1 MESKADCINKNK
13 VSKLT
18 LNPASP
24 GSPITPADPG
34 EPWQKRLNIQLDL
47 KHGKNSF
54 LYTYVISCVTSWA
67 HFSWKTNVALKHK
80 QQN

>member
-1 MESKADCINKNK
+1 MNNKNK

-24 GSPITPADPG
+24 GAPATPADPR
-34 EPWQKRLNIQLDL
+34 EPWQKGLNIQLDFNME
-47 KHGKNSF
+47 KTVF
-54 LYTYVISCVTSWA
+54 LYTYIISCVTLRA
-67 HFSWKTNVALKHK
+67 HFSWKTNVTLKHK

>member
-1 MESKADCINKNK
+1 MESQADCINKNK

-24 GSPITPADPG
+24 GSPTTPADPG
-34 EPWQKRLNIQLDL
+34 EPWQKGLNIQLAF

-54 LYTYVISCVTSWA
+54 FVHLH
-67 HFSWKTNVALKHK
+67 HFLCHLVSPFFLEDQRHPKTPETK
-80 QQN
+80 